1 MQECSS
7 SNHHLVTQASEKSV
21 MQILRYSVMFVGCL
35 LKIINSCSENMFF
48 STSFFLLFF
57 FVYTLLVC
65 LYTHDGWGL
74 SHRRPLTRPTFR
86 AREKWFDIF
95 HQRECFF
102 FYIFFL
108 LCFIGKTVSRHGR
121 WKRNES
127 DRIFRIMNVCVY
139 AGGSFVLLWWRR
151 WNPGERN
158 IFLLMLPWAMRIGL

>member
-1 MQECSS
+1 MFKLKQSS
-7 SNHHLVTQASEKSV
+7 SHPGLREKRHANSSLFCDV
-21 MQILRYSVMFVGCL
+21 RWMFV
-35 LKIINSCSENMFF
+35 ENNKFMLGKYVFLNVIFF
-48 STSFFLLFF
+48 CCCF